1 MNSNA
6 TFLDTIMIYQSMS
19 GDADRGTSAFTMT
32 GGKLTSRNGHVFHV
46 TNTSAIIT
54 LSGVEIVNEDGEGVL
69 LSVCDDGW
77 SGAGNVATLN
87 ARGQT
92 LEGLLLV
99 GSDAT
104 LTLNLTEGSVF
115 TGTVSG
121 AITNA
126 KGDAVSTEVGTVHVT
141 VEGAST
147 WVLTGDTY
155 IASFT
160 GDASSIVVREE
171 QRALPAYEKPP
182 AWPVDV
188 YLCRKAICSPFFVPP
203 SRAAGIRHRGSPI
216 WPPPGW
222 PEGCPPRRRP
232 GRPR

>member
-1 MNSNA
+1 M
-6 TFLDTIMIYQSMS
+6 FY
-19 GDADRGTSAFTMT
+19 
-32 GGKLTSRNGHVFHV
+32 V

-147 WVLTGDTY
+147 WVLTGNAY

-160 GDASSIVVREE
+160 GDASSIVANGYTLYVNGV
-171 QRALPAYEKPP
+171 ALTGTK
-182 AWPVDV
+182 
-188 YLCRKAICSPFFVPP
+188 
-203 SRAAGIRHRGSPI
+203 
-216 WPPPGW
+216 
-222 PEGCPPRRRP
+222 
-232 GRPR
+232 

>member
-1 MNSNA
+1 M
-6 TFLDTIMIYQSMS
+6 
-19 GDADRGTSAFTMT
+19 
-32 GGKLTSRNGHVFHV
+32 VV
-46 TNTSAIIT
+46 TYY
-54 LSGVEIVNEDGEGVL
+54 
-69 LSVCDDGW
+69 CDDGW

-92 LEGLLLV
+92 MEGLLLV

-126 KGDAVSTEVGTVHVT
+126 KGDAVSTEVGAVHVT
-141 VEGAST
+141 VDGTSI

-160 GDASSIVVREE
+160 GDASSIVANGYTLYVDGV
-171 QRALPAYEKPP
+171 ALTGTK
-182 AWPVDV
+182 
-188 YLCRKAICSPFFVPP
+188 
-203 SRAAGIRHRGSPI
+203 
-216 WPPPGW
+216 
-222 PEGCPPRRRP
+222 
-232 GRPR
+232 